1 MKANKRL
8 FAFMRGYMGTITSVK
23 RNPSLRDEVIRMK
36 IKDELRNELVTKDLF
51 NEKMKAIDER
61 FVALEEKMDVRFK
74 ATDQRIDHLEMK
86 MDERFKRTD
95 LKMNIIIGISL
106 LAMTVFNP
114 QFLGL
119 LSKR

>member
-1 MKANKRL
+1 
-8 FAFMRGYMGTITSVK
+8 MGTITSVK

-36 IKDELRNELVTKDLF
+36 IKDELRNELITKDLF

-74 ATDQRIDHLEMK
+74 ATDQRIDHLEIKMDQRIGNLEMK

-95 LKMNIIIGISL
+95 LKMNIIIGLSL
-106 LAMTVFNP
+106 LAMTLFNP
-114 QFLGL
+114 KFMDIMSKL
-119 LSKR
+119 LK